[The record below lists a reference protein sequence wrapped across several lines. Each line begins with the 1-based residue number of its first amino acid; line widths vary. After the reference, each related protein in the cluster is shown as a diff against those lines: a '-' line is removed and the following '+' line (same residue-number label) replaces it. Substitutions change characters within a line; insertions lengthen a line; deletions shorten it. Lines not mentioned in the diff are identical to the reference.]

1 MTGSIRQVS
10 PGARTAVLYLGA
22 ATMMLATTGLA
33 FLLHRIMPHANLSLL
48 FLTGILIVAA
58 GAGLGPSLLA
68 SVLSFL
74 AFNYFFTKPYYTL
87 QVADDGDVATLAF
100 FVLIAA
106 ITGSLAARMHREIR
120 QRMASLQRMS
130 RLYVFI
136 RQMSSTADTGTA
148 LEILAE
154 HLNSALGC
162 GISAL
167 VSESGNAPEIRARA
181 GQPTE
186 LSATGIESAWSRQS
200 DTLFESGPWTFIPL
214 GTSRGRVG
222 LVAIEGHLDAGQ
234 ADSARSMCE
243 QAGVVIDRTQLSK
256 DLEETRVIYETEQL
270 RSALLSSVSH
280 DLRTPLAS
288 IIGAATSLLEY
299 GESFSSQDRRELL
312 QTVVEESQRLDRH
325 IQNLLDMT
333 RIGKGGLKLRRDWV
347 DLHDMVSSA
356 LSRLRG
362 ELKDIQVDIVMS
374 PQLPLVWVH
383 GVLIEQALVNL
394 LDNAIRFSP
403 GGGRVSISA
412 RASGDTVEIDVCDQ
426 GPGIPE
432 SEREVIFDMFYTAR
446 QGDRGKNQGTGLGLT
461 ICRGMIG
468 AHQGSITALPGP
480 EGCGTCM
487 RIILP
492 IGEKDEIEAH
502 E

>member
-1 MTGSIRQVS
+1 MSLARRNL
-10 PGARTAVLYLGA
+10 PGVRTAVLYLGA
-22 ATMMLATTGLA
+22 AIMVLATTALA
-33 FLLHRIMPHANLSLL
+33 FLLDRLMPHANLSLL

-74 AFNYFFTKPYYTL
+74 AFNYFFTRPYYTF
-87 QVADDGDVATLAF
+87 QVADEGDVATLGF
-100 FVLIAA
+100 FLLIAA

-120 QRMASLQRMS
+120 QRMSSLQRMS

-136 RQMSSTADTGTA
+136 RQMSSTVESAA
-148 LEILAE
+148 AQEILAE
-154 HLNSALGC
+154 HLYSALNC
-162 GISAL
+162 GISIL
-167 VSESGNAPEIRARA
+167 ISESGATPHIRARA

-186 LSATGIESAWSRQS
+186 LSANEIESAWSRQPAS
-200 DTLFESGPWTFIPL
+200 MFESGPWTFIPL
-214 GTSRGRVG
+214 ATSRGLVG
-222 LVAIEGHLDAGQ
+222 LAAIEAHLDAGQ

-243 QAGVVIDRTQLSK
+243 QAGVVIDRTQLAR

-288 IIGAATSLLEY
+288 IIGSTTSLLEY
-299 GESFSSQDRRELL
+299 GESFSPGDRRELL

-356 LSRLRG
+356 LGRLRA
-362 ELKDIQVDIVMS
+362 ELKDIQVDIEMS

-403 GGGRVSISA
+403 DGGRISILA
-412 RASGDTVEIDVCDQ
+412 RTNGQTVEIDVCDQ
-426 GPGIPE
+426 GPGIPV

-446 QGDRGKNQGTGLGLT
+446 QGDRGKHQGTGLGLT

-468 AHQGSITALPGP
+468 AHHGSVTALPGP
-480 EGCGTCM
+480 GERGTCM
-487 RIILP
+487 RISLP
-492 IGEKDEIEAH
+492 IEEKDEA
-502 E
+502 

>member
-1 MTGSIRQVS
+1 MVL
-10 PGARTAVLYLGA
+10 ARRDLPVVRTVVLYLGA
-22 ATMMLATTGLA
+22 AIVVLATTGLA
-33 FLLHRIMPHANLSLL
+33 YLLHRLIPHANLSLL

-74 AFNYFFTKPYYTL
+74 AFNYFFTGPLYTL
-87 QVADDGDVATLAF
+87 QVADDGDLATLGF
-100 FVLIAA
+100 FLLIAA
-106 ITGSLAARMHREIR
+106 ITGSLAARMRREIR

-136 RQMSSTADTGTA
+136 RQMSSTVESASA
-148 LEILAE
+148 QEILAE
-154 HLNSALGC
+154 HLHSALSS
-162 GISAL
+162 GIYIL
-167 VSESGNAPEIRARA
+167 ISESGTTPEIRACA
-181 GQPTE
+181 GQPSE
-186 LSATGIESAWSRQS
+186 LSAAEIESAWSRQPA
-200 DTLFESGPWTFIPL
+200 TMLEKGRWTFIPL
-214 GTSRGRVG
+214 ATTRGLVG
-222 LVAIEGHLDAGQ
+222 LAAIEAHLDTGQ

-243 QAGVVIDRTQLSK
+243 QAGVVIERTQLARA
-256 DLEETRVIYETEQL
+256 LEETRVVYETEQL

-288 IIGAATSLLEY
+288 IIGSTTSLLEY
-299 GESFSSQDRRELL
+299 GESFSPGDRRELL

-356 LSRLRG
+356 LGRLRA
-362 ELKDIQVDIVMS
+362 ELKDIQVDIEMS
-374 PQLPLVWVH
+374 SQLPLVWVH
-383 GVLIEQALVNL
+383 GALIEQALVNL

-403 GGGRVSISA
+403 AGGRISILA
-412 RASGDTVEIDVCDQ
+412 RTNGETIEIDVCDQ
-426 GPGIPE
+426 GPGIPV

-468 AHQGSITALPGP
+468 AHHGSVTALPGP
-480 EGCGTCM
+480 EERGTCM
-487 RIILP
+487 RISLP
-492 IGEKDEIEAH
+492 IQGKDEA
-502 E
+502 